1 MSNIIFIHGLESS
14 GQGFKGNLLRKELPG
29 CLTPNFKEFTEKIK
43 FQKLLDERMTQLK
56 SILKKKESWI
66 IIGSSFGGMMG
77 ALYTSR
83 FPEKVDQLIL
93 LAPAL
98 AVPDLDPKVI
108 SPINVPVVIYHGIH
122 DKVISLKSVRSRAER
137 IFLDLKF
144 NEVDDDHMLHST
156 VTKINWKKLIRD
168 TESI

>member
-29 CLTPNFKEFTEKIK
+29 CLTPNFKEFTEEIT
-43 FQKLLDERMTQLK
+43 FQKLLDERMTQLM
-56 SILKKKESWI
+56 SILKKKQSWI
-66 IIGSSFGGMMG
+66 IIGSSFGGIMG

-83 FPEKVDQLIL
+83 FPEKVEQLIL

-98 AVPDLDPKVI
+98 AGFLDPNVI
-108 SPINVPVVIYHGIH
+108 SPINVPVTVYHGRQ
-122 DKVISLKSVRSRAER
+122 DKVIPLKSVRSWADK
-137 IFLDLKF
+137 IFLNLKF

-156 VTKINWKKLIRD
+156 VTKIDWKKLIRD
-168 TESI
+168 T